1 MRNDRSLA
9 GPDVDHVLGFQVGL
23 VVLAVLAVAVV
34 LIADVVVR
42 HLGAIDV
49 LAIDI
54 ADHESQAGNAIGGE
68 VQVVAGLP
76 GFLAGAVEVGVLH
89 GVGEENRVTAAAGTV
104 LAEADIIKR
113 LIAMDLL
120 VGQGESVR
128 IQSVGCRQGPSGVAD
143 VAGLGLAFIVCAVD
157 VEIEAQRLV
166 GCQWDGVV
174 AVQVILTID
183 VFEFSTV
190 QGGAEVIGDCVAAP
204 MKSALLAVSPA

>member
-1 MRNDRSLA
+1 M
-9 GPDVDHVLGFQVGL
+9 
-23 VVLAVLAVAVV
+23 
-34 LIADVVVR
+34 
-42 HLGAIDV
+42 
-49 LAIDI
+49 
-54 ADHESQAGNAIGGE
+54 
-68 VQVVAGLP
+68 
-76 GFLAGAVEVGVLH
+76 
-89 GVGEENRVTAAAGTV
+89 
-104 LAEADIIKR
+104 
-113 LIAMDLL
+113 
-120 VGQGESVR
+120 R

-204 MKSALLAVSPA
+204 NEIGALGGLACIGCVEFAARLGGGALLAFGEVARFEIEPFEFAALQLEAGRGLREQAAAAGGEDRSGRLQRVCRILCNRG